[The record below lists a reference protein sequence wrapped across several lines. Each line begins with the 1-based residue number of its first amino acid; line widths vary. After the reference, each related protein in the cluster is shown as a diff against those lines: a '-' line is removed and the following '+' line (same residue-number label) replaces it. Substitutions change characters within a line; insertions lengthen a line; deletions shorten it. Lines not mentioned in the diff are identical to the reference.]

1 MTNNMKDTDW
11 QETYSSLLKL
21 STEGFKFC
29 ALANGGAAVAIL
41 AYLGDIAGKDGPV
54 PDMRCAMLSFLLGLF
69 FCGVAMLYAYLTQL
83 KRLNNLVDG
92 NGTRGDW
99 RLVVSLVFAV
109 LSLFAFG
116 LGSLLAVTSFVK

>member
-1 MTNNMKDTDW
+1 MKDTDW
-11 QETYSSLLKL
+11 QETYRSLLKL

-41 AYLGDIAGKDGPV
+41 AYLGDIAGKEGSV

-92 NGTRGDW
+92 SGTRGDW

-116 LGSLLAVTSFVK
+116 LGSLLAVTSFVS

>member
-1 MTNNMKDTDW
+1 MAYNMDVDW
-11 QETYSSLLKL
+11 EVTYKSLVTVA
-21 STEGFKFC
+21 TEGFKFL

-41 AYLGDIAGKDGPV
+41 VYLGDIAGKNAPV

-69 FCGVAMLYAYLTQL
+69 FCGAAMLFAYLTQL
-83 KRLNNLVDG
+83 KRLNNIVDG
-92 NGTRGDW
+92 KDTRGDW

-116 LGSLLAVTSFVK
+116 LGSLLAVTSFVR